1 MANQN
6 NNGQKIDP
14 LYLAK
19 ERAALR
25 HRHRKTVLFND
36 RELAAI
42 EEYCKVYHI
51 SKKAV
56 MFRQAIMERVL
67 EGLEENHP
75 TLF

>member
-1 MANQN
+1 M
-6 NNGQKIDP
+6 QKNTNIDP

-36 RELAAI
+36 REIAAI
-42 EEYCKVYHI
+42 DEYCKVYKI
-51 SKKAV
+51 SSKSA

-67 EGLEENHP
+67 EGLDELHP

>member
-1 MANQN
+1 M
-6 NNGQKIDP
+6 KIDP

-19 ERAALR
+19 EREALR

-42 EEYCKVYHI
+42 DEYCKVYGI
-51 SKKAV
+51 SSRSA

-67 EGLEENHP
+67 EGLDENHP

>member
-1 MANQN
+1 V
-6 NNGQKIDP
+6 QKIDP

-25 HRHRKTVLFND
+25 RRHRKTVLFND
-36 RELAAI
+36 REVAAI
-42 EEYCKVYHI
+42 EEYCKVFGI
-51 SKKAV
+51 SSKSA

-67 EGLEENHP
+67 EGLDEQHP

>member
-1 MANQN
+1 MKNT
-6 NNGQKIDP
+6 KIDP

-25 HRHRKTVLFND
+25 HKHRKTVLFND
-36 RELAAI
+36 REIAAI
-42 EEYCKVYHI
+42 EEYCKVYKI
-51 SKKAV
+51 SSRSA

-67 EGLEENHP
+67 EGLDELHP

>member
-1 MANQN
+1 MKTSA
-6 NNGQKIDP
+6 KIDP
-14 LYLAK
+14 LYLAR

-25 HRHRKTVLFND
+25 HKHRKTVLFND
-36 RELAAI
+36 REVAAI

-51 SKKAV
+51 SSKSA

-67 EGLEENHP
+67 EGLDELHP